1 MKKSNY
7 CWLVCAVCIGV
18 MFCALGLTSTAFSVF
33 LPYLIKENGLTNTQV
48 GMIPTIRPIASM
60 IIVLF
65 SDQIYQRIGKK
76 NALALGCVSLGIAFF
91 LFSRSSYQYY
101 LIAAVFA
108 GISYALGG
116 MLTISLVVRAW
127 FDADRGMALGLCSAG
142 SGLASFVVPPIA
154 TGIIERFSLKTAL
167 MIPAILAVVIAVLVV
182 VIVRDTPEELGLT
195 AYGHGSKENQTETK
209 KINHEEGT
217 TDKRIWNVSI
227 AAVFLMAIFGY
238 GMIQN
243 QALLYTSVGQDPMK
257 VSLLISLCGITVM
270 IIKPIYGKVTDLLGA
285 YRSNYLFF
293 GILIAGGCL
302 SMMAG
307 SKNMFLALI
316 AVVLLGI
323 SLPIA
328 SVGPSLYA
336 NDIGGEAAHGRI
348 LKIYQL
354 AIPIGQI
361 VVGPVPG
368 MIADRTGS
376 YVLAYSFMTVDA
388 ILAMILIQ
396 ISYKWLAHEDKV
408 KREVEA

>member
-1 MKKSNY
+1 MPN
-7 CWLVCAVCIGV
+7 
-18 MFCALGLTSTAFSVF
+18 
-33 LPYLIKENGLTNTQV
+33 
-48 GMIPTIRPIASM
+48 
-60 IIVLF
+60 
-65 SDQIYQRIGKK
+65 RIGKK

-154 TGIIERFSLKTAL
+154 TGLIEKFSLKTAL

-227 AAVFLMAIFGY
+227 VAVFLMAIFGY

-396 ISYKWLAHEDKV
+396 ISYKWLTHEDKV